1 MFKNITRLL
10 ALAFLVAGLSF
21 DVALAAKTLV
31 VKNNVGETI
40 FYLRAAKA
48 STNAWGDD
56 LMRSDEVLSD
66 GTSKTFSLQG
76 ADAKNCNWDFQATDL
91 DEEKVWL
98 VENQNICTNKTVTF
112 TEDHLTSTGEGNDV
126 EVEDGSAVTIEN
138 NLGETIFYLRARP
151 AGASDWGEDLL
162 DQDGNTNTVSD
173 GDSFK
178 VNIPGLG
185 GNRCMFDLQASGL
198 SDRGEIKVLQNVN
211 LCNSNEVTFGAS
223 DGNKVADNS
232 SPDGKITVSNNA
244 GETIFYL
251 YARQSGSN
259 DWGEDLLK
267 DAGQE
272 LYTFQDG
279 ETGSLKIPGLS
290 RSNCKFD
297 FKATRLDGTVITE
310 MRNLN
315 LCNNPSVTF
324 TSSGNNNSNNNNSG
338 NTNGSITVSNSA
350 GETIF
355 YLYARKSGSNDWG
368 EDLLK
373 DAGQELY
380 TFQDGET
387 GSLKIPGLS
396 RSNCKFDFKAT
407 RLDGTVITETR
418 NLNLCNDDRVNFTA
432 SGNSNNNNSG
442 NTNGSITV
450 SNSAG
455 ETIFYLYARKSGSGS
470 DWGEDLLKDA
480 GEDLYTFQDGE
491 TGTLKIPGLSRSN
504 CKFDFKATRLDGSV
518 IEEASGL
525 NLCNN
530 PAYTFSSNGSVNNN
544 NNNSGSGSPISVTNN
559 VGETIFYLY
568 ARPSGSNDWGTD
580 LLKDAG
586 DDMYTFQDNESGT
599 ITIPG
604 LGDGNCRFD
613 LKATALDETNVL
625 AQVNGVNL
633 CSSTSLTFRRGN
645 SGNNGNNGNNG
656 NAGPQPGANFDYSS
670 IKLEN
675 QTNDTLISVKVRPDG
690 NGKFSEVFTAKDPN
704 EGMGNMGSVNLN
716 KFKGQCVFDIR
727 AVGMDATYEKAG
739 VNICNTKKFR
749 LMKSDAKSE

>member
-21 DVALAAKTLV
+21 DVALAAKTVV

-251 YARQSGSN
+251 YARQ
-259 DWGEDLLK
+259 
-267 DAGQE
+267 
-272 LYTFQDG
+272 
-279 ETGSLKIPGLS
+279 
-290 RSNCKFD
+290 
-297 FKATRLDGTVITE
+297 
-310 MRNLN
+310 
-315 LCNNPSVTF
+315 
-324 TSSGNNNSNNNNSG
+324 
-338 NTNGSITVSNSA
+338 
-350 GETIF
+350 
-355 YLYARKSGSNDWG
+355 SGSNDWG